1 MRDEPKIN
9 DGCIAW
15 RLNMDP
21 ICCIIAAINSDVHL
35 RNVMLLMYDMY

>member
-21 ICCIIAAINSDVHL
+21 ICCITAAINSDVHFCL
-35 RNVMLLMYDMY
+35 KKCDVTNV